1 MRKGTKTSTAIPRF
15 FFAEPDFNH
24 PSAGCSIHRALYG
37 KEKFFLGGGRKNYLF
52 PRRRTLLANC
62 RKLINDSDF
71 ALVPQNDLNK
81 AVLRALRPVPGL
93 HMPIPERLALVPA
106 AISSDEPSPFRRG
119 AQAMANAL
127 TRDMFVSVVHEWF
140 DPDLVIV
147 TRDKPQLPS
156 ETGEICDSLRDQ
168 ILKLQTKVPDWLQA
182 VMQSIYKK
190 FPDAT
195 TGQVFVAAVQ
205 LITNQLKPILS
216 TIQLW
221 TTGFRQW
228 MNPALQPR
236 LKIIRAMLEQKL
248 FLVLTGNLKLDAVDG
263 PVKQQI
269 PTIKVT
275 VGDVIIP
282 VLIGPFDSGPAVI
295 PATGAVG
302 PRGGH
307 IAFVQTNFLNTL
319 GTSDK
324 PYDHEVG
331 HLVVG
336 CVPGF
341 APEFGGMVRALI
353 DGAYKSGKLKL
364 SSEFTNLGGQKVPTV
379 ELLKKVF
386 LNQLHELLADL
397 FGSLIGG
404 SPAFA
409 PAYAYFIGAMTAMAL
424 GDMTK
429 VDHIMGNASSYR
441 LIAGPDGTATIVL
454 EPHPQDIV
462 RAGEWQ
468 AETAIE
474 TDFRDTAKWL
484 RDMVAKESGTPRPK
498 TVVWHGSQSDDG
510 GEDEEHDESG
520 EQAMADRRGRSKRKA
535 GSRGKSKSNP
545 RDGNGSRNL
554 ARVKEPELPLVSV
567 TVADY
572 AAVCKLLVP
581 HLLNT
586 PAKCLNG
593 LSLKKLVCLTPV
605 MMERKVNPLKELL
618 KQGIGKLP
626 DSEHHYFFHHITSA
640 ATIAFFE
647 LVAEGMDPEEALAL
661 VNRAAE
667 SMMAELL
674 DPWEEQKRNHG
685 IYDIQPEDLQPV
697 CGHVKVDCDESC
709 ETNDG
714 KCPGERTKP
723 APRSSG
729 PGATEPKP
737 ETKSPGK
744 KPPRTRSS
752 GSKSAGSK
760 SGKHGGTKGSGTRS
774 RGTPR
779 LRPGPSRR
787 GR

>member
-1 MRKGTKTSTAIPRF
+1 MRKNLKSSAAF
-15 FFAEPDFNH
+15 SQFQFAEPDFHH

-37 KEKFFLGGGRKNYLF
+37 KEKFFLGGGRKDYLF
-52 PRRRTLLANC
+52 PRTQTLVAQCRRA
-62 RKLINDSDF
+62 INHPDF
-71 ALVPQNDLNK
+71 ALVPQNDLNR
-81 AVLRALRPVPGL
+81 AVLQALRPVPGL
-93 HMPIPERLALVPA
+93 HMPIPERLALIPA
-106 AISSDEPSPFRRG
+106 AISSDEPSAFRRG

-147 TRDKPQLPS
+147 TRDKPLLPS

-168 ILKLQTKVPDWLQA
+168 ILKAQKKVPDWLRR
-182 VMQSIYKK
+182 VMEMGYER

-205 LITNQLKPILS
+205 LITDQLKPLLS

-263 PVKQQI
+263 PIKQQI

-307 IAFVQTNFLNTL
+307 IAFVQTNFLETL

-341 APEFGGMVRALI
+341 AQEYGQMVRELI
-353 DGAYKSGKLKL
+353 DSAYKSGKLKL
-364 SSEFTNLGGQKVPTV
+364 SSEFTMVGPQKVPTV

-404 SPAFA
+404 APAFA
-409 PAYAYFIGAMTAMAL
+409 PAYAHFIGAMTAMAL
-424 GDMTK
+424 GDMSK
-429 VDHIMGNASSYR
+429 VDHVMGNASSYT
-441 LIAGPDGTATIVL
+441 LVQGPDGSATIVL

-462 RAGEWQ
+462 RAGDWQ
-468 AETAIE
+468 AETAIQ
-474 TDFRDTAKWL
+474 TDFSETAIWL
-484 RDMVAKESGTPRPK
+484 RDMVAQESGNLRPQ
-498 TVVWHGSQSDDG
+498 TVVWHGSLSEGIEEGDA
-510 GEDEEHDESG
+510 DEEGHDDSG
-520 EQAMADRRGRSKRKA
+520 EQAFANQGSGVRSASRSRSRSRSKSRSKSGSKNKAGNKTRNRGRKLMARKQ
-535 GSRGKSKSNP
+535 
-545 RDGNGSRNL
+545 
-554 ARVKEPELPLVSV
+554 PELPLVSV
-567 TVADY
+567 TVPDY
-572 AAVCKLLVP
+572 GAVCKHLVP
-581 HLLNT
+581 FLLDT

-593 LSLKKLVCLTPV
+593 LTLRKLVCLTPV
-605 MMERKVNPLKELL
+605 MMERKINPLKLLL

-626 DSEHHYFFHHITSA
+626 DHEHHYFFHHVTTA
-640 ATIAFFE
+640 ATIAFLE
-647 LVAEGMDPEEALAL
+647 LVAEGLNAEEALTL
-661 VNRAAE
+661 VNHAAE
-667 SMMAELL
+667 SMMMELL
-674 DPWEEQKRNHG
+674 DPWEEQKRLHG
-685 IYDIQPEDLQPV
+685 IYDIQPEDLQPI
-697 CGHVKVDCDESC
+697 CGHVRVECDASC

-714 KCPGERTKP
+714 KCPSERENP
-723 APRSSG
+723 GSDGSSR
-729 PGATEPKP
+729 K
-737 ETKSPGK
+737 
-744 KPPRTRSS
+744 R
-752 GSKSAGSK
+752 
-760 SGKHGGTKGSGTRS
+760 
-774 RGTPR
+774 
-779 LRPGPSRR
+779 
-787 GR
+787 

>member
-1 MRKGTKTSTAIPRF
+1 MRKRLENSSAAIPRYN
-15 FFAEPDFNH
+15 FAEPDLQH

-52 PRRRTLLANC
+52 PRTRALISSC
-62 RKLINDSDF
+62 RKVINHPDF
-71 ALVPQNDLNK
+71 KLVPQTDLNK

-106 AISSDEPSPFRRG
+106 AISNDSPSPFRRG

-127 TRDMFVSVVHEWF
+127 TKDMFVSAVHEWF

-147 TRDKPQLPS
+147 TRDKPQLPC

-168 ILKLQTKVPDWLQA
+168 IFKLQGKVPDWLRQL
-182 VMQSIYKK
+182 MTDIYGR

-195 TGQVFVAAVQ
+195 TGQVFIAAVQ
-205 LITNQLKPILS
+205 LITEQLKPILS

-248 FLVLTGNLKLDAVDG
+248 FLVLTGNLKLDAIDG
-263 PVKQQI
+263 VIRQQI
-269 PTIKVT
+269 PTIKVS

-324 PYDHEVG
+324 PYDHEIG

-336 CVPGF
+336 CVPNF
-341 APEFGGMVRALI
+341 APEYGQMVRTLL

-364 SSEFTNLGGQKVPTV
+364 TSEFTMVGSQKVRTID
-379 ELLKKVF
+379 LLKKVF

-404 SPAFA
+404 APAFA
-409 PAYAYFIGAMTAMAL
+409 PAYAYFIGAMTAMSL
-424 GDMTK
+424 GDMNK

-441 LIAGPDGTATIVL
+441 LVAGPDGSATIVL
-454 EPHPQDIV
+454 EPHPQDTV
-462 RAGEWQ
+462 RAGHWQ
-468 AETAIE
+468 AETAVQ
-474 TDFRDTAKWL
+474 TDFAGTAEWL
-484 RDMVAKESGTPRPK
+484 RATVAQESGNPLPK
-498 TVVWHGSQSDDG
+498 DVVWHGSQDG
-510 GEDEEHDESG
+510 EDGADEEHGDDSG
-520 EQAMADRRGRSKRKA
+520 EQAMAKRAKSRRRAKKA
-535 GSRGKSKSNP
+535 VRPQKAQP
-545 RDGNGSRNL
+545 P
-554 ARVKEPELPLVSV
+554 VVSV
-567 TVADY
+567 QVADY

-581 HLLNT
+581 FLLNA

-593 LSLKKLVCLTPV
+593 LSLKRLVCLTPD
-605 MMERKVNPLKELL
+605 MMERKVNPLKELI

-626 DSEHHYFFHHITSA
+626 RNDYHYFFHHVTSA

-647 LVAEGMDPEEALAL
+647 LVVEGMDPEEALKV
-661 VNRAAE
+661 VNLAAE
-667 SMMAELL
+667 EMMTELL
-674 DPWEEQKRNHG
+674 EPWEEQKRKHG
-685 IYDIQPEDLQPV
+685 VYDVQPEDVQPI
-697 CGHVKVDCDESC
+697 CGHVQLECDESC
-709 ETNDG
+709 ESHQG
-714 KCPGERTKP
+714 KCPGERQEPTAK
-723 APRSSG
+723 AG
-729 PGATEPKP
+729 P
-737 ETKSPGK
+737 SPGSTGK
-744 KPPRTRSS
+744 APRTRSGPGKTS
-752 GSKSAGSK
+752 TGKAPRAK
-760 SGKHGGTKGSGTRS
+760 SGQRKAPARKAPGSRTN
-774 RGTPR
+774 RGK
-779 LRPGPSRR
+779 
-787 GR
+787 

>member
-1 MRKGTKTSTAIPRF
+1 MRKNLKSSAALPRF
-15 FFAEPDFNH
+15 DFAEPDFNH

-37 KEKFFLGGGRKNYLF
+37 KEKFFLGGGRKNYPF
-52 PRRRTLLANC
+52 PRTRTLVAQC
-62 RKLINDSDF
+62 RKAINHPDF
-71 ALVPQNDLNK
+71 QLVPQNDLNR
-81 AVLRALRPVPGL
+81 AVLKALRPVPGL

-106 AISSDEPSPFRRG
+106 EISSAEPSAFRRG

-127 TRDMFVSVVHEWF
+127 TRDMFVSSVHEWF

-147 TRDKPQLPS
+147 TRDKPLLPS

-168 ILKLQTKVPDWLQA
+168 ILKAQKKVPEWLRR
-182 VMQSIYKK
+182 VMEMGYDR

-195 TGQVFVAAVQ
+195 TGQIFVAAVQ
-205 LITNQLKPILS
+205 LITEQLKPLLS

-228 MNPALQPR
+228 MNPTLQPK

-263 PVKQQI
+263 AVRQQI

-324 PYDHEVG
+324 PYDHEIG

-341 APEFGGMVRALI
+341 APEYGRMVRNLI
-353 DGAYKSGKLKL
+353 DSAFKSGKLKL
-364 SSEFTNLGGQKVPTV
+364 SSQFTTIGSQKVPTI

-404 SPAFA
+404 APAFA

-424 GDMTK
+424 GDMSK

-441 LIAGPDGTATIVL
+441 LVASPDGSATIIL
-454 EPHPQDIV
+454 EPHPQDVV
-462 RAGEWQ
+462 RAGNWQ

-474 TDFRDTAKWL
+474 TDFLDTAKWL
-484 RDMVAKESGTPRPK
+484 RDMVAKESGTPRPQ
-498 TVVWHGSQSDDG
+498 TVIWHGSQSGEEGGDG
-510 GEDEEHDESG
+510 DQSGEDSEAGD
-520 EQAMADRRGRSKRKA
+520 QAMFSSLSGNGRHSRSKIKSSAKAKSGAGNRSRKRKLTP
-535 GSRGKSKSNP
+535 S
-545 RDGNGSRNL
+545 
-554 ARVKEPELPLVSV
+554 KEPELPLVSV
-567 TVADY
+567 SIADY

-593 LSLKKLVCLTPV
+593 LTLKNLVCLTPV
-605 MMERKVNPLKELL
+605 MMERKINPLKALL
-618 KQGIGKLP
+618 KKGIDKLP
-626 DSEHHYFFHHITSA
+626 DHEHHYFFHHITSA

-667 SMMAELL
+667 GMMTELL
-674 DPWEEQKRNHG
+674 GPWEEQKQKHG
-685 IYDIQPEDLQPV
+685 VYDIQPEDLQPI
-697 CGHVKVDCDESC
+697 CGHVQPECDESC

-714 KCPGERTKP
+714 TCPSERK
-723 APRSSG
+723 G
-729 PGATEPKP
+729 PSPKP
-737 ETKSPGK
+737 TDKQAPTKKSPPDKPNRKGK
-744 KPPRTRSS
+744 STGGGGSANRGGRT
-752 GSKSAGSK
+752 AG
-760 SGKHGGTKGSGTRS
+760 
-774 RGTPR
+774 RGVR
-779 LRPGPSRR
+779 QG
-787 GR
+787 

>member
-1 MRKGTKTSTAIPRF
+1 MRKKLMASTAVPRYH
-15 FFAEPDFNH
+15 FAEPDFHH

-52 PRRRTLLANC
+52 PRTRTLVSQC
-62 RKLINDSDF
+62 RRAVAHPDF
-71 ALVPQNDLNK
+71 ELVPQTSLNK
-81 AVLRALRPVPGL
+81 AVLQALRPVPGL
-93 HMPIPERLALVPA
+93 HMPIPERLTLVPA
-106 AISSDEPSPFRRG
+106 AISADDSSPFRLG

-147 TRDKPQLPS
+147 TRDKPLLPE

-168 ILKLQTKVPDWLQA
+168 ILKLQKKVPDWLRQ
-182 VMQSIYKK
+182 VMTAIYAK

-248 FLVLTGNLKLDAVDG
+248 FLVLTGNLKLDAIDG
-263 PVKQQI
+263 PVRQQI

-324 PYDHEVG
+324 PYDHEIG

-336 CVPGF
+336 CVPNF
-341 APEFGGMVRALI
+341 AQEFARMVATCA
-353 DGAYKSGKLKL
+353 DNNYTSGKLKL
-364 SSEFTNLGGQKVPTV
+364 TSQFRMVGAQKVPNI

-404 SPAFA
+404 APAFA
-409 PAYAYFIGAMTAMAL
+409 PAYAYFIGAMSAMAL
-424 GDMTK
+424 GGMDK
-429 VDHIMGNASSYR
+429 VDHIMGNASSLR
-441 LIAGPDGTATIVL
+441 IVASPDGAETVVL

-462 RAGEWQ
+462 RAGDWQ
-468 AETAIE
+468 AQTAIE
-474 TDFRDTAKWL
+474 TGFPATARWL
-484 RDMVAKESGTPRPK
+484 KDMVAKESGNPPPDV
-498 TVVWHGSQSDDG
+498 VVWHGSRKQDD
-510 GEDEEHDESG
+510 EDEHDG
-520 EQAMADRRGRSKRKA
+520 ADGYALAARRPSRTKRRSRA
-535 GSRGKSKSNP
+535 AP
-545 RDGNGSRNL
+545 P
-554 ARVKEPELPLVSV
+554 KEPEQLEVSV
-567 TVADY
+567 SIADY
-572 AAVCKLLVP
+572 AALCKLLVP
-581 HLLNT
+581 YLLNT

-593 LSLKKLVCLTPV
+593 LTLKQLVCLTPD
-605 MMERKVNPLKELL
+605 MMQRKVDPLKHLI
-618 KQGIGKLP
+618 KKGIGKLP
-626 DSEHHYFFHHITSA
+626 DNGFHWFFHHITSA

-647 LVAEGMDPEEALAL
+647 LVAEDMDGEEALVL

-667 SMMAELL
+667 EMMTELL
-674 DPWEEQKRNHG
+674 DPWEEQKRKHG
-685 IYDIQPEDLQPV
+685 VYDVQPEDVQPI
-697 CGHVKVDCDESC
+697 CGHVRDECDDSC
-709 ETNDG
+709 QSNDG
-714 KCPGERTKP
+714 ECPSERKGRAP
-723 APRSSG
+723 QPRARRSAPR
-729 PGATEPKP
+729 
-737 ETKSPGK
+737 KSPRSK
-744 KPPRTRSS
+744 PRTS
-752 GSKSAGSK
+752 GGGK
-760 SGKHGGTKGSGTRS
+760 SG
-774 RGTPR
+774 
-779 LRPGPSRR
+779 
-787 GR
+787 